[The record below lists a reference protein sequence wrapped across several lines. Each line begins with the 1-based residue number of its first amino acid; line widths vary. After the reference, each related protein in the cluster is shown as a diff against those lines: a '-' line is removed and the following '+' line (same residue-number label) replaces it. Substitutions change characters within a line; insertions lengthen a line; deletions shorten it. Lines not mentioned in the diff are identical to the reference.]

1 MIPWLCRTK
10 KCIISSYA
18 NVHTVSEMIQMN
30 KSWLFGTMHIELFM
44 IKNLG
49 LYDHVLSVSSVLRV
63 MRSVITGN
71 LETVSC
77 DVLLAVPLLQNY
89 LRLVSY
95 YHKQILISVHLM
107 ICILSYQFTIYTQPG
122 ILYTYYF
129 WRCIIFIIP
138 LCWLRSLSC
147 IKYIAK

>member
-1 MIPWLCRTK
+1 MCKTK
-10 KCIISSYA
+10 KYIISSYA

-30 KSWLFGTMHIELFM
+30 KSWLFGMMYNKLFM

-49 LYDHVLSVSSVLRV
+49 IYDHVLSFSLVQCV

-95 YHKQILISVHLM
+95 YHKQIQTSVHHM
-107 ICILSYQFTIYTQPG
+107 IFILFYQFTIYTQPG
-122 ILYTYYF
+122 MLYTYYF
-129 WRCIIFIIP
+129 WGCIF
-138 LCWLRSLSC
+138 WKNWNFV
-147 IKYIAK
+147 KYH